1 MVIKRLFCVTC
12 CTFNLSLSSWDI
24 IVYSTNQRAKV
35 KDLLKFVFQIE
46 GLPVEWLQPWEEQML
61 REMNGGVQV
70 RKLMQKSLVDF
81 GYLYIGERERLPKF
95 VARRCNQE
103 VMRDARAVEKIPR
116 R

>member
-70 RKLMQKSLVDF
+70 RILVQKSLIDF
-81 GYLYIGERERLPKF
+81 GYLYIGERERLPKS

-103 VMRDARAVEKIPR
+103 IMRDARAVEKIPR